1 MYVGESRGLW
11 TRGYDFTSTNSLFL
25 LPVTTV
31 SQYSKD

>member
-25 LPVTTV
+25 PVTTV